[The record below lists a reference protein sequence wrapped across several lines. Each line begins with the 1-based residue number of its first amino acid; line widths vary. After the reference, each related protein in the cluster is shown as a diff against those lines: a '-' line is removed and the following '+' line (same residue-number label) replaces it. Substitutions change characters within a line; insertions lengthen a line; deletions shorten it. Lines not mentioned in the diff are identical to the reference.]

1 MNKYGHHC
9 HYESNTTLMTALSGD
24 DELKSLEFNNDP
36 LPSFI
41 QLVSKSSLI
50 SYHWFMDR

>member
-1 MNKYGHHC
+1 MNKYGNHC